1 MTVASSRATAA
12 GASEPIYILV
22 VDPDPFLREMI
33 EAGFRL
39 FNPRFLVVQADHPE
53 SALRLLH
60 RYDVE
65 AVITEVRFPGSRKS
79 GSELLL
85 DLEEYAPQLPVI
97 VLTEASDGEV
107 LGLVQAEAVIAKPPD
122 MDALLKKVNRA
133 IQQSR
138 ASVLRGIS
146 LESFLQILQV
156 EGKTC
161 TLKVTSGDLT
171 GRLYIHRGE
180 LIHAE
185 TGRFEAKAA
194 AFAMLS
200 WPDYSITIIER
211 CEAEPTI
218 TERLNAILMEWCV
231 KKDHEA
237 TGLPDAELV
246 DESLRSEDH
255 PIPAGPALLPDE
267 PVA

>member
-1 MTVASSRATAA
+1 MTAA
-12 GASEPIYILV
+12 GFSGEPMYILV
-22 VDPDPFLREMI
+22 VDSDPFLQEMI

-39 FNPRFLVVQADHPE
+39 FNPRFVIIQADNPD
-53 SALRLLH
+53 SALLLLH

-65 AVITEVRFPGSRKS
+65 VVVTEIRFPGSRKS
-79 GSELLL
+79 GSQLLL

-97 VLTEASDGEV
+97 ILSDAEEEEFC
-107 LGLVQAEAVIAKPPD
+107 GLVRAEAFIAKPPD
-122 MDALLKKVNRA
+122 MDGLLKTVNRV
-133 IQQSR
+133 IQQNR

-161 TLKVTSGDLT
+161 TLKVTSGDLV
-171 GRLYIHRGE
+171 GRLYIHRGD

-185 TGRFEAKAA
+185 TDRFESKAA

-211 CEAEPTI
+211 CEAKPTI
-218 TERLNAILMEWCV
+218 TDRLNAILMEWCV
-231 KKDHEA
+231 KKDHA
-237 TGLPDAELV
+237 ALGRPAAELV
-246 DESLRSEDH
+246 DESLRSEDR
-255 PIPAGPALLPDE
+255 PIPDGPRILPDE